1 MFLGGI
7 LESRV
12 LILTITNRNLCKGE
26 VSTFKVCGVGRV
38 FSGIVP
44 VSGLEAIFCKPN
56 KTLWKDE
63 AVFQLR
69 SMPILG

>member
-1 MFLGGI
+1 M
-7 LESRV
+7 
-12 LILTITNRNLCKGE
+12 LTITNRNLCKGQ

-44 VSGLEAIFCKPN
+44 VMGLETIFFKPRE
-56 KTLWKDE
+56 TVYKDE

-69 SMPILG
+69 STPITD